1 MFRRI
6 MELFGI
12 VGMRHFWGDY
22 FDSRFYIAEMVRRR
36 RTRYT
41 LDLGCGAGVMLFL
54 ADSAE
59 RIGIEMELGPLIDA
73 KKLDPRIE
81 FIQADARNLPLR
93 NGFCDRTLTMH
104 LFPVMQNLNADWR
117 QAVAEI
123 QRISSGNSEILITG
137 ANRMSRH
144 FQKTHDIDHR
154 RAYLR
159 HDEICDELG
168 KHFSLRVMGYGPYS
182 RAFMYPWKKILFKI
196 PDKILEGLGVER
208 FVFGCLGSGRFLR
221 DGRSYVITGKRQD
234 AL

>member
-1 MFRRI
+1 MFRKI
-6 MELFGI
+6 MKLFRI

-22 FDSRFYIAEMVRRR
+22 FDSRFYIAEMVRRK

-59 RIGIEMELGPLIDA
+59 RIGIEVKLEPLIDA
-73 KKLDPRIE
+73 KRLDPRME

-93 NGFCDRTLTMH
+93 DGFCDRTLTMH
-104 LFPVMQNLNADWR
+104 LFPVMHCLNMDWK

-123 QRISSGNSEILITG
+123 QRISSDNSEILITG

-168 KHFSLRVMGYGPYS
+168 KHFSVDVTGYGPHS
-182 RAFMYPWKKILFKI
+182 RVLMYPWKRSLFKI
-196 PDKILEGLGVER
+196 SDKILERLGIER
-208 FVFGCLGSGRFLR
+208 LVFCCLRSKRFLR

-234 AL
+234 AS